1 MQYNIGDLVK
11 HVDDTTRIGL
21 VTEILSVGR
30 RLVRIQWLGVER
42 PLWYNKSEIEMVNR
56 AT

>member
-21 VTEILSVGR
+21 VTEILSVGW
-30 RLVRIQWLGVER
+30 VRIQWLGVER